1 MNAPV
6 QQAVIRQ
13 YAKQLQLRTI
23 GGQFAE
29 VAEQAIRQK
38 QSHLSYLEALLG
50 AEVEERDR
58 NAVARRIKEAHFPK
72 VKTL

>member
-6 QQAVIRQ
+6 QQATIRQ

-23 GGQFAE
+23 GRQFAE

-38 QSHLSYLEALLG
+38 QSHSVIWKRYSGPKWKSETAMRSHGGL
-50 AEVEERDR
+50 R
-58 NAVARRIKEAHFPK
+58 RRIS
-72 VKTL
+72 LR